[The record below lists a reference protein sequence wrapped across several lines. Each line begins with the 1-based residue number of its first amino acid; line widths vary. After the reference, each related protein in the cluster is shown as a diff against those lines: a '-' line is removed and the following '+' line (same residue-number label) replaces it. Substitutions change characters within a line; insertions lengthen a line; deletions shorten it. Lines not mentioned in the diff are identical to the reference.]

1 MLIVSTVAGM
11 VQRRLLGLSPS
22 LLVNV
27 MRIGKIA
34 AVGVY

>member
-11 VQRRLLGLSPS
+11 VQRRMLGLGPS

-27 MRIGKIA
+27 MGIGKIA